1 VAIAL
6 QLPVLHNLT
15 KTITTKNSS
24 KDHNYCPE
32 LFPAKADNN
41 PVSLNLN
48 KLTQLL
54 TFDGPVNP
62 RSDNLSAEGP
72 NRVDPD
78 STSASTHL
86 YCLIQIIKEHKTPVS
101 RSTQRA
107 RIIHP

>member
-6 QLPVLHNLT
+6 QLPVLLNLT

-32 LFPAKADNN
+32 IIPAEADTIS
-41 PVSLNLN
+41 VSLNLN

-62 RSDNLSAEGP
+62 LSMRHEDNLQAD
-72 NRVDPD
+72 RKRKD
-78 STSASTHL
+78 
-86 YCLIQIIKEHKTPVS
+86 LIV
-101 RSTQRA
+101 
-107 RIIHP
+107 